1 MWMREE
7 DELPIEKMEAQAWIC
22 LYNLL
27 STREV
32 SLPKVTQSHLISPN
46 LICELISTTLT

>member
-1 MWMREE
+1 MWSRDGE
-7 DELPIEKMEAQAWIC
+7 ELPIEKMEAQAWIC

-32 SLPKVTQSHLISPN
+32 SDSILCQL
-46 LICELISTTLT
+46 LTMQPSA